1 MRLTSNGI
9 DFGSMAPARRLS
21 FITLA
26 LTRSRCARDLNT
38 IHENTTVSP
47 RLSGIR
53 RGNVTDALPVLE
65 GALRGRGDSVV
76 DRLIGCRPEIATDIR
91 RTGRGPGALGHQ
103 EADHVLPGIRAPGG
117 AQAAVPSELSDGP
130 GHVVAPGDH
139 GQTEPPA
146 VAIEIA
152 PAQTGRR
159 LLLGRELIGR
169 HGLDRRPGQDAL
181 APMPARVQHHPTE
194 GEVVIDGRDETAG
207 GGRERGR
214 AAPLAALGLVVDL
227 E

>member
-9 DFGSMAPARRLS
+9 DFGSMDPASRLS

-38 IHENTTVSP
+38 IRENTTVSS
-47 RLSGIR
+47 RLSGI
-53 RGNVTDALPVLE
+53 
-65 GALRGRGDSVV
+65 RGRGDSVV

-103 EADHVLPGIRAPGG
+103 EADHVLPGIRPPGG

-181 APMPARVQHHPTE
+181 APMPALVQHHPTE

-214 AAPLAALGLVVDL
+214 AAP
-227 E
+227 